1 MTLRFD
7 TRYIAPGALTSGG
20 IIAPALCVADF
31 DGYQT
36 VSHAGEETSSTVE
49 LGYAVAMLDAS
60 LLTEFLVDDIYSIL
74 GSNDYAGALK
84 KLDEL
89 FRSSSLY
96 SPEGS
101 RGGVLVLLSPTRV
114 EPIFH
119 R

>member
-1 MTLRFD
+1 MTLRAD
-7 TRYIAPGALTSGG
+7 IRYMASGALTSGG
-20 IIAPALCVADF
+20 VIAPALCVADF

-36 VSHAGEETSSTVE
+36 VSHAEEETPSTVE
-49 LGYAVAMLDAS
+49 LGYAVAMLEAS
-60 LLTEFLVDDIYSIL
+60 SLTEFLIDDIYSIL

-96 SPEGS
+96 SSEDS

>member
-1 MTLRFD
+1 MTYGAD
-7 TRYIAPGALTSGG
+7 IRYMAPGALTSEG
-20 IIAPALCVADF
+20 IIAPALCEADC
-31 DGYQT
+31 DGHQT
-36 VSHAGEETSSTVE
+36 VSHAGEETFSTVE
-49 LGYAVAMLDAS
+49 LGYAVAMLEAS
-60 LLTEFLVDDIYSIL
+60 SLTEFLIDDIYSIL
-74 GSNDYAGALK
+74 VSNDYDGALK

-96 SPEGS
+96 SSEDS

>member
-1 MTLRFD
+1 MTLKTD
-7 TRYIAPGALTSGG
+7 TRYMAPGALTSGG
-20 IIAPALCVADF
+20 IITPALCVADS

-36 VSHAGEETSSTVE
+36 VSHAEDETSSTVE
-49 LGYAVAMLDAS
+49 LGYAVALLEAS
-60 LLTEFLVDDIYSIL
+60 SLTEFLIDDIYSIL
-74 GSNDYAGALK
+74 GSNDYSGALK

-96 SPEGS
+96 SSEDS
-101 RGGVLVLLSPTRV
+101 RGGMLVLLSPTRV